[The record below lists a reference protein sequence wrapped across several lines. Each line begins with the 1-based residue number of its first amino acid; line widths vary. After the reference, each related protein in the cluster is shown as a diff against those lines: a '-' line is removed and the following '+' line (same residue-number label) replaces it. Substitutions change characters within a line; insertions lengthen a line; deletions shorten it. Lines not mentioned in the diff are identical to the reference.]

1 MKLNQD
7 LEQDCS
13 GEIELKNNGLKKI
26 MISNDNVQTTA
37 EGSRGSGL
45 HQKSHGANTDLIFD
59 SFNKVES
66 GRTETFKNKS
76 KNPLIETL
84 KE

>member
-1 MKLNQD
+1 MTFSNIN
-7 LEQDCS
+7 E
-13 GEIELKNNGLKKI
+13 NNEK
-26 MISNDNVQTTA
+26 TTA

-45 HQKSHGANTDLIFD
+45 HQKSGGANTELIFD
-59 SFNKVES
+59 SFNRVES